1 MPACW
6 ARARRFGRCAGGLTW
21 GARMEMVY
29 FTVIGLGLYAVSDAL
44 LDFIERK
51 RGKRFENRQVI
62 FFVIILLLALI
73 TFELM
78 DVMIRPSA

>member
-1 MPACW
+1 
-6 ARARRFGRCAGGLTW
+6 
-21 GARMEMVY
+21 MEMIY

-51 RGKRFENRQVI
+51 RSKRFDNRQVI
-62 FFVIILLLALI
+62 FFFIILALALI

-78 DVMIRPSA
+78 EVMMRPSA